1 MMFMVPFALVMM
13 GCTHSS
19 TNSTNDVT
27 EDSVTD
33 VVTEETKEDGQ
44 SDETEMTGVAMYQ
57 QDVMDASALPKTA
70 KLVDNRGQLALYVNE
85 EQTATEDNQ
94 NAYYTVWLMDEK
106 AKTVQ
111 RVCYTNPTAAA
122 PWEEMRGEKADA
134 VEVPIHLIATAEQA
148 YFAPGKG
155 TQILVEG
162 CPDGRN
168 IWTYI
173 IDMDS
178 HTAKM
183 FPSNEGVNSMNY
195 DRNEIV
201 LASYGYYDE
210 GGRYTYLRAYSPNGK
225 YLKHVGEKEPE

>member
-1 MMFMVPFALVMM
+1 MKKKIFMVPIALMMM

-19 TNSTNDVT
+19 TNYTNGIA
-27 EDSVTD
+27 EDSVKD
-33 VVTEETKEDGQ
+33 IVAEEMEEEP
-44 SDETEMTGVAMYQ
+44 SDETEMMGVAMYQ
-57 QDVMDASALPKTA
+57 QDVMDASEMPKTA
-70 KLVDNRGQLALYVNE
+70 KLVDNRGQLALYVDVE
-85 EQTATEDNQ
+85 K
-94 NAYYTVWLMDEK
+94 NADETHDYYTVWLMDEK

-122 PWEEMRGEKADA
+122 PWEEMRGEDADA

-155 TQILVEG
+155 TKILVEG

-183 FPSNEGVNSMNY
+183 FPSNEGMNSMNY
-195 DRNEIV
+195 DTNEII
-201 LASYGYYDE
+201 LATYGYYDE

-225 YLKHVGEKEPE
+225 YQRNVGEKEPE